1 MPYVIETWDKID
13 HLPLRKELRDEHLKY
28 LNQKL
33 ELLIACGA
41 KLNDDGSDLGGGIYI
56 IDVNTRKAAQ
66 QFIEQ
71 DPFYIGGL
79 FQKIKIDR
87 WRKAYLD
94 GTFCL

>member
-13 HLPLRKELRDEHLKY
+13 HLPLRKKLRDEHLKY

-33 ELLIACGA
+33 ELLLACGA
-41 KLNDDGSDLGGGIYI
+41 KLADDGSDLGGGIYI

-87 WRKAYLD
+87 WRKAYFN
-94 GTFCL
+94 GISCL

>member
-13 HLPLRKELRDEHLKY
+13 HLPLRKKLRDEHLKY

-33 ELLIACGA
+33 ELLLACGA
-41 KLNDDGSDLGGGIYI
+41 KLADDGSDLGGGIYI

-71 DPFYIGGL
+71 DPFYIGEL

-87 WRKAYLD
+87 WRKAYFN
-94 GTFCL
+94 GISCL

>member
-13 HLPLRKELRDEHLKY
+13 HLPLRKKLRDEHLKY

-33 ELLIACGA
+33 ELLLACGA
-41 KLNDDGSDLGGGIYI
+41 KLDDDGSDLGGGIYI

-94 GTFCL
+94 GAFCL